1 MARSETGS
9 NPDLAIMAFGE
20 ARGMDISVIVPTF
33 REVENLP
40 HLAAAIHQAISG
52 RSMTH
57 EIIVVD
63 DNSCDGTEEAC
74 ERLSRDYPLRL
85 IVRRDERGLSS
96 AVVRGMRE
104 AAGATLVVMDADLSH
119 PAAAIPMMV
128 GALDQGADFVIG
140 SRYVPGGSTEEGW
153 GFYRWL
159 NSKVATMLAWPLASV
174 SDPMAG
180 FFALRRQSFLSAS
193 RLDPIGYKI
202 GLELLVK
209 CRCRRVTEVPI
220 HFANRL
226 HGSSKLSLREQLNY
240 LRHLCRLYSFRMKSL
255 FSRRLAVAGV
265 PESRK
270 AA

>member
-1 MARSETGS
+1 MAHNGS
-9 NPDLAIMAFGE
+9 VRVFLNLAMGWGV
-20 ARGMDISVIVPTF
+20 RGMDVSVIVPTF

-40 HLAAAIHQAISG
+40 HLAAAIHSTLTG
-52 RSMTH
+52 CGLLH

-63 DNSCDGTEEAC
+63 DNSRDGTEEVCGNLANAF
-74 ERLSRDYPLRL
+74 SLRL
-85 IVRRDERGLSS
+85 ITRRDERGLSS
-96 AVVRGMRE
+96 AVVRGMNE
-104 AAGATLVVMDADLSH
+104 ATGKSLVVMDADLSH
-119 PAAAIPMMV
+119 PAASIPSLIK
-128 GALDQGADFVIG
+128 ALDNGADFVIG

-159 NSKVATMLAWPLASV
+159 NSKVATLLAWPLATV

-180 FFALRRQSFLSAS
+180 FFAIKRKTFLLAS

-209 CRCRRVTEVPI
+209 CRCQSVAEVPI

-226 HGSSKLSLREQLNY
+226 HGSSKLSLKEQLNY
-240 LRHLCRLYSFRMKSL
+240 LRHLGRLYGFKIREF
-255 FSRRLAVAGV
+255 FSPRSAHSVASS
-265 PESRK
+265 ETRK